1 MASNSLRENK
11 IFSRFILT
19 LSASWVQLDTTSFFA
34 ASEVLTVD
42 TLVIKQF
49 MPDDLQILR
58 TTERSKIYCKQLIL
72 GETHVFSV
80 LRNGSRFGQEIIDDE
95 TLKIN
100 SILPFWM

>member
-1 MASNSLRENK
+1 M
-11 IFSRFILT
+11 FSRFILT
-19 LSASWVQLDTTSFFA
+19 LSASWIQLHTTSA
-34 ASEVLTVD
+34 EYEVLTVD

-49 MPDDLQILR
+49 TPDDLQILR

-80 LRNGSRFGQEIIDDE
+80 LRNGSRFGQEIIDDG

-100 SILPFWM
+100 RILPFWM